1 MILANGNMVIA
12 ACGMQSRWER
22 LIEFMK
28 RVSHQGM
35 LRGINVLLIILS
47 TLELCVALSS
57 VVMGMKTL
65 CGGANTGDKVKKK
78 LVLSPGKPS
87 QTVPHLLI
95 LKTFHTADESRKRH
109 KSSQMFRIL
118 PRLADLCKYY
128 LFVFLISFQSVDDP
142 EVIKPLL
149 VEATAE
155 PEAWITTQ
163 RFTSLL

>member
-1 MILANGNMVIA
+1 
-12 ACGMQSRWER
+12 
-22 LIEFMK
+22 MK

-78 LVLSPGKPS
+78 LVLSPGKILSLHS

-95 LKTFHTADESRKRH
+95 LKNFHTADESRKRH

-118 PRLADLCKYY
+118 PDWLICVNTIC
-128 LFVFLISFQSVDDP
+128 FFISFQRVDDP

-155 PEAWITTQ
+155 PEA
-163 RFTSLL
+163 